1 MIAKIL
7 VGTAAD
13 DESAATMQL
22 AADLAATHDAEL
34 VVLRLAPLVD
44 ARQVFDPDFVPESTT
59 GDSSVGEQYPH
70 LRVRTSQARGDALR
84 TVCAVAEHE
93 RPDLIVVGQGNGRRG
108 RRLLSRRASNALVER
123 APCAVLLVAS

>member
-13 DESAATMQL
+13 DESAATVRL

-44 ARQVFDPDFVPESTT
+44 ARQVFDPDGVPEAPAPNP
-59 GDSSVGEQYPH
+59 GVGEQYPH
-70 LRVRTSQARGDALR
+70 LRVRTSVARGDALR
-84 TVCAVAEHE
+84 TVCQVAEDEHA
-93 RPDLIVVGQGNGRRG
+93 DLIVVGRGGGRRSS
-108 RRLLSRRASNALVER
+108 RLLSRRASTALVER

>member
-13 DESAATMQL
+13 GESAATVQL

-44 ARQVFDPDFVPESTT
+44 ARQVFDPDGVPEAPAA
-59 GDSSVGEQYPH
+59 GPGIGEQYPH
-70 LRVRTSQARGDALR
+70 LRVRTSDARGDALR
-84 TVCAVAEHE
+84 TVCQVAEDE
-93 RPDLIVVGQGNGRRG
+93 RADLIVVGRGGRRG
-108 RRLLSRRASNALVER
+108 SRLLSRRASNALVER

>member
-13 DESAATMQL
+13 DASAATMHL

-44 ARQVFDPDFVPESTT
+44 ARHVFDPDGVPERSNP
-59 GDSSVGEQYPH
+59 DPSVGEQYPH
-70 LRVRTSQARGDALR
+70 LRVRTSEARGEAER
-84 TVCAVAEHE
+84 TFCQVAEDE
-93 RPDLIVVGQGNGRRG
+93 RPDLIVVGRRGGRRG
-108 RRLLSRRASNALVER
+108 GSLLSRRASNALVER